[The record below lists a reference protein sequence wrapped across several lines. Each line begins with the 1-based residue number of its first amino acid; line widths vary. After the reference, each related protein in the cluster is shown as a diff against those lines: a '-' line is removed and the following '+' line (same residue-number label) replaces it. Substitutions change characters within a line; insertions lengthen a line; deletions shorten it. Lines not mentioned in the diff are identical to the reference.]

1 MKHIPWL
8 NKQTNMKD
16 KKYYYVVFSGLN
28 ELGVQEMNEFYKYNQ
43 QKYNTGVYKL
53 NADVTK
59 RSKRFRFIK
68 QFGPESH
75 VETYDLSAVE
85 GEDNRNVIG
94 RSYFSIRIKHLNH
107 QIYEVNETYTLV
119 K

>member
-1 MKHIPWL
+1 
-8 NKQTNMKD
+8 MKD
-16 KKYYYVVFSGLN
+16 KKYYHVVFSGLN
-28 ELGVQEMNEFYKYNQ
+28 ELGVSEMNEFYKYNQ
-43 QKYNTGVYKL
+43 QKYNTGVFKL
-53 NADVTK
+53 NADITK

-68 QFGPESH
+68 QFGPESL

-85 GEDNRNVIG
+85 GEDNRNIRG
-94 RSYFSIRIKHLNH
+94 RSYFSIQIKHLNH

>member
-1 MKHIPWL
+1 
-8 NKQTNMKD
+8 MKD
-16 KKYYYVVFSGLN
+16 KKYYHVVFSGLN
-28 ELGVQEMNEFYKYNQ
+28 ELGASEMNEFYKYNQ
-43 QKYNTGVYKL
+43 QKYNTGIYKL
-53 NADVTK
+53 NDDATK

-85 GEDNRNVIG
+85 GEDNKNVRG
-94 RSYFSIRIKHLNH
+94 RSYFSLQIKHLNH
-107 QIYEVNETYTLV
+107 QIYEVNETYTLI

>member
-1 MKHIPWL
+1 
-8 NKQTNMKD
+8 MKD
-16 KKYYYVVFSGLN
+16 KKYYYVIFSGLN
-28 ELGVQEMNEFYKYNQ
+28 ELGVKEMNEHYKYSQ
-43 QKYNTGVYKL
+43 KL
-53 NADVTK
+53 NYCSVFKLNDDVTK

-85 GEDNRNVIG
+85 GEDNRNKH
-94 RSYFSIRIKHLNH
+94 SYFSIQIKHLNH
-107 QIYEVNETYTLV
+107 QIYEVNEIYTLI

>member
-1 MKHIPWL
+1 
-8 NKQTNMKD
+8 MKD
-16 KKYYYVVFSGLN
+16 KKYYHVVFSGLN
-28 ELGVQEMNEFYKYNQ
+28 ELGVSEMNEFYKYNQ

-85 GEDNRNVIG
+85 GEDNRNVRG
-94 RSYFSIRIKHLNH
+94 QSYFSIQIKHLNH

>member
-1 MKHIPWL
+1 
-8 NKQTNMKD
+8 MKD

-85 GEDNRNVIG
+85 GEDNRDIIG
-94 RSYFSIRIKHLNH
+94 RSYFSIQIKHLNH